1 MSLKKVLVTGSSRG
15 IGNSILEIFSSKEF
29 IPIGTATSNIGVEKI
44 KQNFIDNNVQ
54 GFAYELNL
62 DDIDLDLKESKNV
75 NDI

>member
-44 KQNFIDNNVQ
+44 KQKLLLLQKMLLPQV
-54 GFAYELNL
+54 
-62 DDIDLDLKESKNV
+62 DIC
-75 NDI
+75 